1 MKRIKG
7 LITLSLVLASSF
19 IVPTMPVYADGY
31 MIINQSQAEIQSEAD
46 YVNSQGQY
54 IINSIIP
61 GNMNAAD
68 KVKAINNYLVMNV
81 QYDFSMKN
89 HDAYDAFYYK
99 KAVCQGYAEA
109 AKKLFD
115 LAGIQN
121 RLIYGTQEGSS
132 HEWNLINI
140 DGAWYHVDVT
150 NNDVVIRDQ
159 YLLVGDQKMR
169 DSKYVWDA
177 SQYPDAPSNYYNK
190 DISYID
196 NDNYDS
202 YNTIDNVNAYN
213 VSVGQPILD
222 YSKKFVNENYDADLW
237 NESVRISNERNK
249 EREKEEGIKIGW
261 KKTSSGT
268 YNYYDNNGK
277 MLNGWQEIDG
287 NKYYLND
294 DGRMQTG
301 WFKNKDGKWYYFNE
315 DGSMA
320 TYKAIDGYYVGS
332 KGYWVQA

>member
-1 MKRIKG
+1 MKKARNVIILG
-7 LITLSLVLASSF
+7 LVLVSSSIF
-19 IVPTMPVYADGY
+19 S
-31 MIINQSQAEIQSEAD
+31 IIPAQAENQSEAD
-46 YVNSQGQY
+46 YVNSQGQS
-54 IINSIIP
+54 IINSIIT
-61 GNMNAAD
+61 GNMNTAD
-68 KVKAINNYLVMNV
+68 KVKSINNYLVMNV
-81 QYDFSMKN
+81 QYDFSMKD

-115 LAGIQN
+115 LAGIEN
-121 RLIYGTQEGSS
+121 KLVYGTQEGSS

-140 DGAWYHVDVT
+140 EGAWYHVDVT

-169 DSKYVWDA
+169 NSKYVWDA
-177 SQYPDAPSNYYNK
+177 SRYPVSPSNYFNE

-213 VSVGQPILD
+213 ASVGQPILD

-237 NESVRISNERNK
+237 NESIRIRDERNI
-249 EREKEEGIKIGW
+249 EREKEEGIEIGW
-261 KKTSSGT
+261 KKTSSGI
-268 YNYYDNNGK
+268 YNYYDTSGK
-277 MLNGWQEIDG
+277 MLKGWQEIDG

-294 DGRMQTG
+294 DGRMQIG
-301 WFKNKDGKWYYFNE
+301 WFQNNDGKWYYFNE
-315 DGSMA
+315 DGSMV
-320 TYKAIDGYYVGS
+320 TYKVINGYYVGS
-332 KGYWVQA
+332 KGDWVQA